1 MTRWLWI
8 WFFLIISFPLSPP
21 ATWIRTSGAKPRVAA
36 SKWGGPLARVI
47 DHLDFVEGHRTSAA
61 ELRGQVVVAEIW
73 AFECINCRRTLPAMK
88 SLARRYRDTDV
99 RLLSI
104 HTPELPAERDPA
116 NVTKAVAESAIDW
129 PVALDP
135 EYVAWDALDNRYW
148 PCLYLLDRDG
158 KVAWRHIGELHEGT
172 DTWNDM
178 IGRIDSLRA
187 VHG

>member
-21 ATWIRTSGAKPRVAA
+21 ATWSRTSGAKPRVAA
-36 SKWGGPLARVI
+36 PKWGGPLARVI